1 MKIGLVCNDVATEE
15 ASFTTTR
22 LGMAA
27 FAMGHEVWL
36 MGVGDFSSDPDD
48 SVRAWARAAPKKKT
62 YRSPATYLAA
72 VQGDKAKVE
81 RITVDDL
88 DVLLLRNDPA
98 ADLGTRPWAQSAG
111 FIFAQ
116 RAVHRGVIVLNDPA
130 RLAGAINKMYFQ
142 DFPEKVRP
150 RALISRSPEDLRKFV
165 EAEGGR
171 AVLKPLQGSG
181 GNGVF
186 LVKPSEMGNLNQI
199 IEAVS
204 RDGYVIAQE
213 YLTEAK
219 HGDTRLFLM
228 NGQPLVV
235 DGKMAAFRRIS
246 AKGDMRSNLHAGGK
260 IARAHVTDAMLTIA
274 EIVRPKLMR
283 DGMFLVGLDI
293 VGDKLMEI
301 NVFSPGG
308 LGSAAKFEKVDF
320 AGAVI
325 EALER
330 KVTYRAHGGGKL
342 SNLELSML

>member
-1 MKIGLVCNDVATEE
+1 MKIGLVCNDCATEE
-15 ASFTTTR
+15 ASYTTTR
-22 LGMAA
+22 LGLAA
-27 FAMGHEVWL
+27 VEAGHEAWL

-48 SVRAWARAAPKKKT
+48 AVSARARAAPRT
-62 YRSPATYLAA
+62 SYRSPRTYLAEI
-72 VQGDKAKVE
+72 QDDDKARVE
-81 RITVDDL
+81 RIKVDDL

-111 FIFAQ
+111 YIFAQ
-116 RAVHRGVIVLNDPA
+116 RAVSRGVIVLNDPG

-150 RALISRSPEDLRKFV
+150 RALISRSGEDIRKFV
-165 EAEGGR
+165 EDEGGR

-181 GNGVF
+181 GANVF

-213 YLTEAK
+213 YLPAAK
-219 HGDTRLFLM
+219 KGDTRLFLM
-228 NGQPLVV
+228 NGQPLCVA
-235 DGKMAAFRRIS
+235 GKYAAFRRIS
-246 AKGDMRSNLHAGGK
+246 AKGDVRSNLHAGGK
-260 IARAHVTDAMLTIA
+260 IAKAKVTDAMLEIA
-274 EIVRPKLMR
+274 EVVRPKLVR

-308 LGSAAKFEKVDF
+308 LGSAAKLERVDF
-320 AGAVI
+320 AATVI

-330 KVTYRAHGGGKL
+330 KVAYQRHAAGKL
-342 SNLELSML
+342 TNLELAML